1 MLRSR
6 KIFRP
11 PCVEFWGRVLF
22 QKARCIDGADVVRAT
37 EAGAPRR
44 KRKQSRQ
51 RAKGPNPG
59 RALSLLLA
67 LLLAAPCSVV
77 AHTPAWGKASQ
88 NKNHHN
94 KI

>member
-1 MLRSR
+1 MPRSR

-22 QKARCIDGADVVRAT
+22 QKARCIDGADVVRAS
-37 EAGAPRR
+37 EAGAPSR

-59 RALSLLLA
+59 RALSLLLTCPSPRGS
-67 LLLAAPCSVV
+67 LLSGC
-77 AHTPAWGKASQ
+77 AHGRVGEGFTE
-88 NKNHHN
+88 
-94 KI
+94 